1 MKRIPIVWIELGRK
15 LPPHLRANIQLH
27 KAMHPHLEQIL
38 ITDQKVS
45 RKLRKICKI
54 IQSEDLLPYIVED
67 ELESNINRSTQ
78 QREFWVNT
86 TRRFL
91 VLEGFVKQSGVSQLV
106 HLESDNVLLVSSILD
121 SVFDDAG
128 WGMAF
133 PMQADGVGCASI
145 LFVNGIEKLQEFN
158 ELVIKSWNEKDQDD
172 MRLLGQ
178 FSSSPRVRVLNSFPD
193 SDFVF
198 DPQTFGRFLLGT
210 DARNMRFPFARRGIQ
225 DSRSGAIDILRSI
238 TLKYNEESRRV
249 LVRSQFNE
257 SQLANIHIHSKR
269 VPKTPSRLFRMIA
282 RDIENMD
289 TKNWFRGELD
299 WRVFLERSLSWLSRK
314 ILRSRKEIRL
324 R

>member
-45 RKLRKICKI
+45 RKLRKVCKI

-91 VLEGFVKQSGVSQLV
+91 FLEGFVKQSGVSQSV
-106 HLESDNVLLVSSILD
+106 HLESDNVLLISEIFD
-121 SVFDDAG
+121 SAFDDSS
-128 WGMAF
+128 WGMAY
-133 PMQADGVGCASI
+133 PMQADGIGCASI
-145 LFVNGIEKLQEFN
+145 LLVNGIETLHDFN
-158 ELVIKSWNEKDQDD
+158 AFVIKSWNEKDQDD
-172 MRLLGQ
+172 MRLLGLFAKSLSVQ
-178 FSSSPRVRVLNSFPD
+178 VLNSFPET
-193 SDFVF
+193 DFVF

-225 DSRSGAIDILRSI
+225 DSRSGAIDISRGI
-238 TLKYNEESRRV
+238 TFKYSEEIRRIS
-249 LVRSQFNE
+249 VRSQFKE

-269 VPKTPSRLFRMIA
+269 VPKSASRLFRMIA
-282 RDIENMD
+282 RDIGNMG
-289 TKNWFRGELD
+289 TQNWYRGVLD
-299 WRVFLERSLSWLSRK
+299 WRVFLERSLSWLSRN
-314 ILRSRKEIRL
+314 ILRRGKEIRL

>member
-54 IQSEDLLPYIVED
+54 IQSEDLLPYLAED

-91 VLEGFVKQSGVSQLV
+91 VLEGFIKQSGVSQLV
-106 HLESDNVLLVSSILD
+106 HLESDNVLLISSIFD
-121 SVFDDAG
+121 SVFDDSG
-128 WGMAF
+128 WGMAY
-133 PMQADGVGCASI
+133 PMQADGIGCASI
-145 LFVNGIEKLQEFN
+145 LLVDGIETLHEFN
-158 ELVIKSWNEKDQDD
+158 GLVIKQWNEKNQDD
-172 MRLLGQ
+172 MRLLGL
-178 FSSSPRVRVLNSFPD
+178 FSNNPRVQVLNSFPET
-193 SDFVF
+193 DFVF

-225 DSRSGAIDILRSI
+225 DSRSGAIDIVRSI
-238 TLKYNEESRRV
+238 TFKYSEEIRRV
-249 LVRSQFNE
+249 LVRSQFKE

-269 VPKTPSRLFRMIA
+269 VPKSAFRLFRMIA

-289 TKNWFRGELD
+289 TKNWYRGVLD
-299 WRVFLERSLSWLSRK
+299 WRVFLERSLSWLSRN
-314 ILRSRKEIRL
+314 ILRSGKEIRL